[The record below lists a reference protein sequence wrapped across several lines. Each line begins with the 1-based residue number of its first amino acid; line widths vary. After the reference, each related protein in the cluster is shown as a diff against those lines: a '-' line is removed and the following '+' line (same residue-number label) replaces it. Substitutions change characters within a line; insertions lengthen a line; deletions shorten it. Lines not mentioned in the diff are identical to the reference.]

1 MAPASRECPNCHATN
16 SSSSSVCTSCK
27 TPFPLGDATF
37 LGGDRR
43 DENATFLGNED
54 PGDPNGVSAA
64 QGWSQPV
71 PPPSATGVA
80 TGRLPKGM
88 RLGKRYEIVQM
99 LGEGGMGAVYKAWD
113 LELDRLVA
121 LKVIRPELAVHEQ
134 VLQRFKQELILARK
148 ITQKNVIRIFDLG
161 EADGVKFITME
172 FIEGKDLTAL
182 IKEKGRLTFEECADV
197 IYQTC
202 TALDAAHSEGVV
214 HRDLKPQ
221 NIMVEKTG
229 RIIVMD
235 FGIARTMEQGH
246 GMTQT
251 GAVIGTP
258 DYMSPEQ
265 VMGEH
270 VDARSDL
277 FTLGIIFYQL
287 LLGQLPYKADTMQ
300 GAMFKRTREKPKLP
314 VEVDPAVP
322 ALLSDIT
329 AKCMQMD
336 PAQRYQAAL
345 EIQRDIDAWRGG
357 SKTRIDL
364 PVEKLPEPAKPPRSR
379 ATMAIVAAAAI
390 VLVGGG
396 IFFARKAFLPS
407 GAPATPAAP
416 LHSLAILP
424 FHNATSDPKLDWIGS
439 AMAEMLS
446 TDVGQSASVRA
457 VSSER
462 VSHVLKDLHVTSQ
475 ADWDASTIGRIA
487 NQSNADTVVSGS
499 YVQLGDRIRID
510 ANIQDLKRG
519 QSVTV
524 KEEAAGDKEIFTAV
538 DRLASQIRENLLVSK
553 SLLKELQE
561 HAFKPS
567 TASVAAL
574 REYNHGLEEARAG
587 KNTPAAQSF
596 QAAIKE
602 DNQFALAYVKLAQA
616 YSDLG
621 QDEDAEPAAQ
631 KAVALSASLPM
642 QEKYLIQAGYDRIE
656 KDYPKAIE
664 AYQNLIKVSPDN
676 TDYLFDLGMAYENTG
691 DYFRAKEMFAKVVE
705 LDPNRIAGLRSL
717 GRVQI
722 ESGNPG
728 AAFEYLT
735 RAQALSIGLQ
745 DDAERAQIL
754 QAMGVAYSGVQRP
767 DDALKNLQ
775 ESLEIRTKLGLK
787 KGIADSL
794 QMIGSI
800 YDGTGKS
807 DLALKNYNQAL
818 AIRREIGDKQGTANV
833 LSDLGD
839 FYREHGKY
847 DDALRLFKESLGSQI
862 EIHNDQMQGQ
872 VLNNIGNTY
881 FSKSDYENART
892 YYERALQV
900 REKLKVPSDIA
911 DTLNNLADTSMR
923 TGQFEQ
929 AQDQYLRV
937 LDLRRSSGD
946 AHGAALA
953 SSGLGTLFG
962 YQGRYGAAVSAQQD
976 AIKGLAEAKEQGL
989 YSTEVL
995 TAYGYALAQAGRGD
1009 EAAKAL
1015 ADALNAARTDK
1026 NQPQIGTALTYQGDN
1041 AYYRGDLRAAAAAY
1055 QESMQTGVKSG
1066 DAHLVLLNKIN
1077 LAKLAVANGKFAAAA
1092 SELQTLG
1099 AQADSL
1105 GLKYLST
1112 QCLVLRGEA
1121 LIGTKDYAGAL
1132 KELKSGTLR
1141 SEKLKLNALLAQSQ
1155 FQWGRALELSGKPAE
1170 AQTHYDEA
1178 RRAAAEVQKDAQN
1191 PGLQKRYDLAPIF
1204 ATKSS

>member
-1 MAPASRECPNCHATN
+1 MAPVSRECPNCHATN
-16 SSSSSVCTSCK
+16 NSSSSVCTSCK

-37 LGGDRR
+37 LGDSGR
-43 DENATFLGNED
+43 DENATFLGDAN
-54 PGDPNGVSAA
+54 PGDQGEISSA

-71 PPPSATGVA
+71 PPPSATGIRG
-80 TGRLPKGM
+80 GRLPKGM

-99 LGEGGMGAVYKAWD
+99 LGEGGMGAVYKARD

-121 LKVIRPELAVHEQ
+121 LKVIRPELSVHEEI
-134 VLQRFKQELILARK
+134 LQRFKQELILARK

-172 FIEGKDLTAL
+172 FIEGKDLTSL
-182 IKEKGRLTFEECADV
+182 LKEKERLSFEECADV

-221 NIMVEKTG
+221 NIMVEKSG

-235 FGIARTMEQGH
+235 FGIARTMEQGG
-246 GMTQT
+246 GMTNT
-251 GAVIGTP
+251 GALLGTP

-287 LLGQLPYKADTMQ
+287 LVGQLPYKADTMQ
-300 GAMFKRTREKPKLP
+300 GVMFKRTREKPRP
-314 VEVDPAVP
+314 PAEADLSVP

-329 AKCMQMD
+329 VKCMQMD
-336 PAQRYQAAL
+336 PAQRYQSAL
-345 EIQRDIDAWRGG
+345 EIQRDIDSWRGG
-357 SKTRIDL
+357 SKQRIEL
-364 PVEKLPEPAKPPRSR
+364 PVEKEPAPAAPRSR
-379 ATMAIVAAAAI
+379 VSMIVAAAALI
-390 VLVGGG
+390 ALVGGG
-396 IFFARKAFLPS
+396 IYLARKYVSPAS
-407 GAPATPAAP
+407 GSTAPVTP

-424 FHNATSDPKLDWIGS
+424 FHNATSDSKLDWVGS
-439 AMAEMLS
+439 AMADMLS

-462 VSHVLKDLHVTSQ
+462 VGQVMKDLHVMPQ
-475 ADWDASTIGRIA
+475 ADLDAPTIGRIA
-487 NQSNADTVVSGS
+487 NQSNVDTVVYGS
-499 YVQLGDRIRID
+499 YAQLGDRIRID
-510 ANIQDLKRG
+510 ARIQDLKRG
-519 QSVTV
+519 QTINV
-524 KEEAAGDKEIFTAV
+524 KEEAAGDKEIFAAV
-538 DRLASQIRENLLVSK
+538 DRLANQIRENLAVSK

-587 KNTPAAQSF
+587 KNTAAAQSF
-596 QAAIKE
+596 QAAIK
-602 DNQFALAYVKLAQA
+602 DDGQFALAYAKLAQA

-631 KAVALSASLPM
+631 KAVALSALLPM

-656 KDYPKAIE
+656 KDFPKAIE

-676 TDYLFDLGMAYENTG
+676 TDYLYDLGTAYENT
-691 DYFRAKEMFAKVVE
+691 DAYDKAKEMFAKVVE
-705 LDPNRIAGLRSL
+705 LDPKRLAGLRAL

-722 ESGNPG
+722 KSGNTQAG
-728 AAFEYLT
+728 LEYLT
-735 RAQALSIGLQ
+735 RAQALSIELQ
-745 DDAERAQIL
+745 DENERAQIL
-754 QAMGVAYSGVQRP
+754 QAMGVAYWTMQRP

-775 ESLEIRTKLGLK
+775 ESLEIKTKLGLK

-800 YDGTGKS
+800 YDGTGKP

-818 AIRREIGDKQGTANV
+818 AIRRELGDKQGTANV

-839 FYREHGKY
+839 FYVEHGKY

-862 EIHNDQMQGQ
+862 EIHNGQMQGQ

-881 FSKSDYENART
+881 SSKGDYENALT
-892 YYERALQV
+892 YFERALQV

-911 DTLNNLADTSMR
+911 DTLHNLAETSMR

-929 AQDQYLRV
+929 AQDQYLKA

-946 AHGAALA
+946 ARGAALE
-953 SSGLGTLFG
+953 SSGLGLLFG
-962 YQGRYGAAVSAQQD
+962 FQGRFGAAVSAQQD
-976 AIKGLAEAKEQGL
+976 AVKGLTEAKEQGFF
-989 YSTEVL
+989 STEVL
-995 TAYGYALAQAGRGD
+995 TAYGHALAQAGRGD
-1009 EAAKAL
+1009 EAAKTL
-1015 ADALNAARTDK
+1015 ADAVNAARTDK
-1026 NQPQIGTALTYQGDN
+1026 NQPQIAAALSYQGDN
-1041 AYYRGDLRAAAAAY
+1041 AYYRGDLKAAAAAY
-1055 QESMQTGVKSG
+1055 QESLQTAGKSG
-1066 DAHLVLLNKIN
+1066 EAHLVLLNKIN

-1092 SELQTLG
+1092 NELRTLG
-1099 AQADSL
+1099 EQADSM

-1132 KELKSGTLR
+1132 KELKSGALR
-1141 SEKLKLNALLAQSQ
+1141 SEKLKLLALQAQSQ
-1155 FQWGRALELSGKPAE
+1155 YQWGRALELSGKAAD

-1178 RRAAAEVQKDAQN
+1178 RRAATEVQKDAQN
-1191 PGLQKRYDLAPIF
+1191 PAIAKRYDLAPIF
-1204 ATKSS
+1204 AERGN

>member
-16 SSSSSVCTSCK
+16 NSSSSVCTSCK

-37 LGGDRR
+37 LGDAPP
-43 DENATFLGNED
+43 DANATFLGDAN
-54 PGDPNGVSAA
+54 PGGSNDVSSA

-71 PPPSATGVA
+71 PPPSATGIRG
-80 TGRLPKGM
+80 GRLSKGM

-121 LKVIRPELAVHEQ
+121 LKVIRPELAVHEEI
-134 VLQRFKQELILARK
+134 LQRFKQELILARK

-172 FIEGKDLTAL
+172 FIEGKDLTSL
-182 IKEKGRLTFEECADV
+182 LREKGRLSFEECADV
-197 IYQTC
+197 IFQTC

-221 NIMVEKTG
+221 NIMVEKSG

-235 FGIARTMEQGH
+235 FGIARTMEQGA
-246 GMTQT
+246 GMTST
-251 GAVIGTP
+251 GALLGTP

-270 VDARSDL
+270 VDSRSDL

-287 LLGQLPYKADTMQ
+287 LVGQLPYKADTIQ
-300 GAMFKRTREKPKLP
+300 AAMFKRTREKSKLP
-314 VEVDPAVP
+314 AEVDPGVP

-329 AKCMQMD
+329 AKCMQME
-336 PAQRYQAAL
+336 PAQRYQSAL
-345 EIQRDIDAWRGG
+345 EIQRDIDSWRGG
-357 SKTRIDL
+357 STKRIDL
-364 PVEKLPEPAKPPRSR
+364 PAEPAPAPTKTPRSR
-379 ATMAIVAAAAI
+379 TTITLAAVAVIA
-390 VLVGGG
+390 LVGGG
-396 IFFARKAFLPS
+396 IYATRKYVLPA
-407 GAPATPAAP
+407 GAPAVPAAP

-439 AMAEMLS
+439 AMSEMLS

-457 VSSER
+457 VSSDR
-462 VSHVLKDLHVTSQ
+462 VGQVMKDLHIAPQ
-475 ADWDASTIGRIA
+475 ADLDASTIGRIA
-487 NQSNADTVVSGS
+487 NQSNVDTMVSGS
-499 YVQLGDRIRID
+499 YAQLGDRIRID
-510 ANIQDLKRG
+510 ARIQDLKRG
-519 QSVTV
+519 QATTI
-524 KEEAAGDKEIFTAV
+524 KEEAAGDKEIFAAV
-538 DRLASQIRENLLVSK
+538 DRLANQIRENLAVSK

-567 TASVAAL
+567 TTSVAAL
-574 REYNHGLEEARAG
+574 REYDHGLDQARAG
-587 KNTPAAQSF
+587 KNTAAAQSF

-602 DNQFALAYVKLAQA
+602 DGQFALAYVKLAQA

-631 KAVALSASLPM
+631 KAVSLSASLPM

-656 KDYPKAIE
+656 KDFPKAIE

-676 TDYLFDLGMAYENTG
+676 TDYLFDLGTAYENT
-691 DYFRAKEMFAKVVE
+691 DAYDKAKEMFAKVVE
-705 LDPNRIAGLRSL
+705 LDPKRIAGLRAL

-722 ESGNPG
+722 KSGNTQAG
-728 AAFEYLT
+728 LEYLT
-735 RAQALSIGLQ
+735 RAQALSIELQ

-754 QAMGVAYSGVQRP
+754 QAMGVAYWTMQRP

-800 YDGTGKS
+800 YDSTGKP

-818 AIRREIGDKQGTANV
+818 AIRRELGDKQGTANV

-839 FYREHGKY
+839 FYVEHGKY

-872 VLNNIGNTY
+872 VLNNIGGAY
-881 FSKSDYENART
+881 SSKGDYENARI
-892 YYERALQV
+892 YFERALQV
-900 REKLKVPSDIA
+900 REKLKVSSDIA
-911 DTLNNLADTSMR
+911 DTLNNLAETSMR

-929 AQDQYLRV
+929 AQDQYLKA

-946 AHGAALA
+946 GRGAALA

-962 YQGRYGAAVSAQQD
+962 YQGRFGAAVGAQQD
-976 AIKGLAEAKEQGL
+976 AVKGLTEAKEQGF

-1015 ADALNAARTDK
+1015 ADALNAARADK
-1026 NQPQIGTALTYQGDN
+1026 NQPQIATALSYQGDN
-1041 AYYRGDLRAAAAAY
+1041 AYYRGDLKAAAAAY
-1055 QESMQTGVKSG
+1055 QESLQAALKSG

-1092 SELQTLG
+1092 GELQSLG

-1121 LIGTKDYAGAL
+1121 LIGTKDYPGAL
-1132 KELKSGTLR
+1132 KELKSGALR
-1141 SEKLKLNALLAQSQ
+1141 SEKLKLRALLAQSQ
-1155 FQWGRALELSGKPAE
+1155 YQWGRALELSGKAAD
-1170 AQTHYDEA
+1170 AQPHYDEA
-1178 RRAAAEVQKDAQN
+1178 YRAATEVQKDAQN
-1191 PGLQKRYDLAPIF
+1191 PALAKRYDLAPIF
-1204 ATKSS
+1204 AEKAK

>member
-16 SSSSSVCTSCK
+16 SSSSSVCASCK

-37 LGGDRR
+37 LGEDRR
-43 DENATFLGNED
+43 DENATVLGDEN

-71 PPPSATGVA
+71 PPPSAAGIA
-80 TGRLPKGM
+80 AGRLPKGM

-182 IKEKGRLTFEECADV
+182 IKEKGRLTFEQCADV
-197 IYQTC
+197 INQTC

-221 NIMVEKTG
+221 NIMVEKSG

-277 FTLGIIFYQL
+277 FTVGIIFYQL
-287 LLGQLPYKADTMQ
+287 LIGQLPYKADTLQ
-300 GAMFKRTREKPKLP
+300 GAMFKRTREKPRP
-314 VEVDPAVP
+314 PAEVDPAVP

-336 PAQRYQAAL
+336 PAQRYQTAL

-357 SKTRIDL
+357 SKIRIDL
-364 PVEKLPEPAKPPRSR
+364 PVEKTPEPPKPARSR
-379 ATMAIVAAAAI
+379 TTTALAAAAAI
-390 VLVGGG
+390 ALVGGG
-396 IFFARKAFLPS
+396 LLFARKYFSSA
-407 GAPATPAAP
+407 APATPVAP

-424 FHNATSDPKLDWIGS
+424 FHNATSDPKLDWVGS

-462 VSHVLKDLHVTSQ
+462 VGQVMKDLHITPQ
-475 ADWDASTIGRIA
+475 ADLDAPTIGRIA
-487 NQSNADTVVSGS
+487 NQSNVDTVVSGS
-499 YVQLGDRIRID
+499 YAQLGDRIRID
-510 ANIQDLKRG
+510 AKIQDLKRG
-519 QSVTV
+519 QSVTI
-524 KEEAAGDKEIFTAV
+524 KEEAAGDKEIFAAV
-538 DRLASQIRENLLVSK
+538 DRLAGQIRQNLLVSK

-567 TASVAAL
+567 TASVSAL

-587 KNTPAAQSF
+587 KNTAAVQNFQS
-596 QAAIKE
+596 AIKE

-691 DYFRAKEMFAKVVE
+691 AYDKAKEMFAKVVE
-705 LDPNRIAGLRSL
+705 LDPKRIAGLRSL

-722 ESGNPG
+722 ESGNSQAG
-728 AAFEYLT
+728 LEYLT
-735 RAQALSIGLQ
+735 RAQALSIELQ

-754 QAMGVAYSGVQRP
+754 QAMGVAYSTMQRP

-775 ESLEIRTKLGLK
+775 ESLEIKTKLGLK

-800 YDGTGKS
+800 YDATGKS

-818 AIRREIGDKQGTANV
+818 AIRRELGDKQGTANV

-839 FYREHGKY
+839 FYVEHGKY

-892 YYERALQV
+892 YFERALQV

-911 DTLNNLADTSMR
+911 DTLNNLAETSMR

-946 AHGAALA
+946 TRGAALA

-962 YQGRYGAAVSAQQD
+962 YQGRYGAAVGAQQD
-976 AIKGLAEAKEQGL
+976 AVKGLTEVKEQGF

-1009 EAAKAL
+1009 EATKAL
-1015 ADALNAARTDK
+1015 ADALSAARADK

-1041 AYYRGDLRAAAAAY
+1041 AYYRGDLKAAAAAY
-1055 QESMQTGVKSG
+1055 QESMQTGIKSG

-1092 SELQTLG
+1092 SELQVLG
-1099 AQADSL
+1099 GQADSL
-1105 GLKYLST
+1105 GLKYLSIE
-1112 QCLVLRGEA
+1112 CLVLRGEA

-1132 KELKSGTLR
+1132 KDLKSSTLR
-1141 SEKLKLNALLAQSQ
+1141 SEKLNLRALLAQSQ
-1155 FQWGRALELSGKPAE
+1155 YQWGRALELSGKPAD
-1170 AQTHYDEA
+1170 AQSHYDEA

-1191 PGLQKRYDLAPIF
+1191 SGLAKRYDLAPIF
-1204 ATKSS
+1204 SDKSN

>member
-1 MAPASRECPNCHATN
+1 
-16 SSSSSVCTSCK
+16 
-27 TPFPLGDATF
+27 
-37 LGGDRR
+37 
-43 DENATFLGNED
+43 
-54 PGDPNGVSAA
+54 
-64 QGWSQPV
+64 
-71 PPPSATGVA
+71 
-80 TGRLPKGM
+80 
-88 RLGKRYEIVQM
+88 
-99 LGEGGMGAVYKAWD
+99 
-113 LELDRLVA
+113 
-121 LKVIRPELAVHEQ
+121 VIRPELAVHEQ

-172 FIEGKDLTAL
+172 FIEGKDLTGI
-182 IKEKGRLTFEECADV
+182 IKEKGRLSFEECADV

-300 GAMFKRTREKPKLP
+300 GAMFKRTREKPKP
-314 VEVDPAVP
+314 PAEVDPAVP

-336 PAQRYQAAL
+336 PAQRYQTAL

-357 SKTRIDL
+357 SKIRIEL
-364 PVEKLPEPAKPPRSR
+364 PVEPPPAPAKSPLSR
-379 ATMAIVAAAAI
+379 TTITLAAAAAI
-390 VLVGGG
+390 ALAVGG
-396 IFFARKAFLPS
+396 IYAARKYVSPS
-407 GAPATPAAP
+407 GGPATPVAP

-462 VSHVLKDLHVTSQ
+462 VGQVMKDLHITPQ
-475 ADWDASTIGRIA
+475 ADLDSPTIGRIA
-487 NQSNADTVVSGS
+487 NQSNVDTVVSGS
-499 YVQLGDRIRID
+499 YAQLGDRIRID
-510 ANIQDLKRG
+510 AKIQDLKRG
-519 QSVTV
+519 QAVSL
-524 KEEAAGDKEIFTAV
+524 KEEAAGDKEIFAAV
-538 DRLASQIRENLLVSK
+538 DHLAGQIRQNLLVSK

-587 KNTPAAQSF
+587 KNTAAVQSF
-596 QAAIKE
+596 QAAIRE
-602 DNQFALAYVKLAQA
+602 DSQFALAYVKLAQA

-621 QDEDAEPAAQ
+621 QDEDAEPPAQ
-631 KAVALSASLPM
+631 KAVALSASLPL

-656 KDYPKAIE
+656 KDYPKAID

-676 TDYLFDLGMAYENTG
+676 TDYLYDLGTAYEATG
-691 DYFRAKEMFAKVVE
+691 AYDKAKDMFAKVVE
-705 LDPNRIAGLRSL
+705 FDPKRIAGLRSL

-722 ESGNPG
+722 ESGNSQAG
-728 AAFEYLT
+728 LEYLT
-735 RAQALSIGLQ
+735 RAQALSIELQ

-754 QAMGVAYSGVQRP
+754 QAMGVAYSTMQRP
-767 DDALKNLQ
+767 EDALKNLQ
-775 ESLEIRTKLGLK
+775 ESLEIKTKLGLK

-794 QMIGSI
+794 EMIGSI
-800 YDGTGKS
+800 YDSTGKS

-818 AIRREIGDKQGTANV
+818 AMRRELGDKQGTANV

-839 FYREHGKY
+839 FYVEHGKF
-847 DDALRLFKESLGSQI
+847 DDALRLFKESLGSEI

-881 FSKSDYENART
+881 FSKGDYENART

-900 REKLKVPSDIA
+900 REKLKVPSEIA
-911 DTLNNLADTSMR
+911 DTLNNLAETSMR

-946 AHGAALA
+946 ARGAALA

-962 YQGRYGAAVSAQQD
+962 YQGRFGAAVSAQQD
-976 AIKGLAEAKEQGL
+976 AIKGLAEAKEQGF

-995 TAYGYALAQAGRGD
+995 TAYGHALAQAGRGD

-1015 ADALNAARTDK
+1015 ADALNAARADK
-1026 NQPQIGTALTYQGDN
+1026 SQPQIGAALTYQGDN
-1041 AYYRGDLRAAAAAY
+1041 AYYRGDLKAAAAAY
-1055 QESMQTGVKSG
+1055 QESMQVGVKGG

-1092 SELQTLG
+1092 GDLQSLG
-1099 AQADSL
+1099 QQADSL

-1121 LIGTKDYAGAL
+1121 LIGARDYAGAI

-1141 SEKLKLNALLAQSQ
+1141 SEKLKLRALLAKSQ
-1155 FQWGRALELSGKPAE
+1155 YEWGRALELSGNSSD

-1191 PGLQKRYDLAPIF
+1191 PGLAKRYDLAPIF
-1204 ATKSS
+1204 AGNGK

>member
-16 SSSSSVCTSCK
+16 NSSSSVCTACK

-37 LGGDRR
+37 LGGAPPDK
-43 DENATFLGNED
+43 NATFLGDANS
-54 PGDPNGVSAA
+54 GDQGEIPSA

-71 PPPSATGVA
+71 PPPSATGIRA
-80 TGRLPKGM
+80 GRLPKGM

-121 LKVIRPELAVHEQ
+121 LKVIRPELAVHEEI
-134 VLQRFKQELILARK
+134 LQRFKQELILARK

-172 FIEGKDLTAL
+172 FIEGKDLTSL
-182 IKEKGRLTFEECADV
+182 IKEKGRLSFEECADV
-197 IYQTC
+197 IHQTC

-221 NIMVEKTG
+221 NIMVEKSG

-235 FGIARTMEQGH
+235 FGIARTMEQGG
-246 GMTQT
+246 GMTNT
-251 GAVIGTP
+251 GALIGTP

-287 LLGQLPYKADTMQ
+287 LVGQLPYKADTMQ

-314 VEVDPAVP
+314 AEVDPSVP

-336 PAQRYQAAL
+336 PAQRYQSAL
-345 EIQRDIDAWRGG
+345 EIQRDIDSWRGG
-357 SKTRIDL
+357 SKKRIEL
-364 PVEKLPEPAKPPRSR
+364 PVEKEPAAAPRSR
-379 ATMAIVAAAAI
+379 VSMMIAGAALIALI
-390 VLVGGG
+390 GGG
-396 IFFARKAFLPS
+396 IYATRKYVS
-407 GAPATPAAP
+407 PAGGPAVPVTP

-424 FHNATSDPKLDWIGS
+424 FHNATSDQKVDWVGS
-439 AMAEMLS
+439 AMADMLS

-462 VSHVLKDLHVTSQ
+462 VGQVMKDLHITPQ
-475 ADWDASTIGRIA
+475 ADLDASTIGRIA
-487 NQSNADTVVSGS
+487 NQSNVDTVVSGS
-499 YVQLGDRIRID
+499 YAQLGDRIRID
-510 ANIQDLKRG
+510 ARIQDLKRG
-519 QSVTV
+519 QTINVR
-524 KEEAAGDKEIFTAV
+524 EEAAGDKEIFAAV
-538 DRLASQIRENLLVSK
+538 DRLAIQIRENLAVSK

-567 TASVAAL
+567 TTSVAAL
-574 REYNHGLEEARAG
+574 REYNHGLEEERAG
-587 KNTPAAQSF
+587 KNTSAVQSF

-602 DNQFALAYVKLAQA
+602 DGQFALAYAKLAQA

-621 QDEDAEPAAQ
+621 QDEDAEPAAK
-631 KAVALSASLPM
+631 KAVSLSASLPM
-642 QEKYLIQAGYDRIE
+642 QEKYLIQASYDRIE
-656 KDYPKAIE
+656 KDFPKTIE

-676 TDYLFDLGMAYENTG
+676 TDYLFELGTAYESIG
-691 DYFRAKEMFAKVVE
+691 AYDKAKEMFAKVVE
-705 LDPNRIAGLRSL
+705 LDPKRIAGLRAL

-722 ESGNPG
+722 KSGNTQAG
-728 AAFEYLT
+728 LEYLT
-735 RAQALSIGLQ
+735 RAQALSIELQ
-745 DDAERAQIL
+745 DETERAQIL
-754 QAMGVAYSGVQRP
+754 QAMGVAYWTMQRP

-775 ESLEIRTKLGLK
+775 ESLEIRTKLGMR

-800 YDGTGKS
+800 YDGIGKS

-833 LSDLGD
+833 LNDLGD
-839 FYREHGKY
+839 FYVEHGKY

-862 EIHNDQMQGQ
+862 EVHNEQMQGQ

-881 FSKSDYENART
+881 FSKGDNENART
-892 YYERALQV
+892 YLERALQV

-911 DTLNNLADTSMR
+911 DTLHNLAETSMR

-929 AQDQYLRV
+929 AQDQYLKA

-946 AHGAALA
+946 GRGAAIE
-953 SSGLGTLFG
+953 SSGLGVLFG
-962 YQGRYGAAVSAQQD
+962 YQGRFGAAVSAQQD
-976 AIKGLAEAKEQGL
+976 AMKGLAEAKEQGFW
-989 YSTEVL
+989 STEVL
-995 TAYGYALAQAGRGD
+995 TAYGHALAQAGRSE

-1015 ADALNAARTDK
+1015 TDALNAARTDK
-1026 NQPQIGTALTYQGDN
+1026 NQPQIAAGLSYQGDN
-1041 AYYRGDLRAAAAAY
+1041 AYYRGDLKAASVAY
-1055 QESMQTGVKSG
+1055 QESLQTAVKSG

-1092 SELQTLG
+1092 NQLRALG
-1099 AQADSL
+1099 EEADSL

-1121 LIGTKDYAGAL
+1121 LIGTKDYAGAM

-1141 SEKLKLNALLAQSQ
+1141 SEKLGLRALLAESQ
-1155 FQWGRALELSGKPAE
+1155 YQWGRALELSGKAAE
-1170 AQTHYDEA
+1170 AQSHYEEA
-1178 RRAAAEVQKDAQN
+1178 RRAAGEVQKDAQN
-1191 PGLQKRYDLAPIF
+1191 PGLAKRYDLAPIF
-1204 ATKSS
+1204 SGKGK

>member
-1 MAPASRECPNCHATN
+1 MAPATRECPNCHATN
-16 SSSSSVCTSCK
+16 NPASSVCTSCK

-37 LGGDRR
+37 LGEGRR

-54 PGDPNGVSAA
+54 AGDPNGVSAA

-300 GAMFKRTREKPKLP
+300 GAMFKRTREKPKP
-314 VEVDPAVP
+314 PAEVDPAVP

-336 PAQRYQAAL
+336 PTQRYQTAL

-357 SKTRIDL
+357 SKLRIEL
-364 PVEKLPEPAKPPRSR
+364 PVEPPPVPPKAPRSR
-379 ATMAIVAAAAI
+379 ATITIAAAVAI
-390 VLVGGG
+390 ALAGGVL
-396 IFFARKAFLPS
+396 FARRYFLP

-424 FHNATSDPKLDWIGS
+424 FHNATSDSKLDWIGS

-462 VSHVLKDLHVTSQ
+462 VGQVMKDLHITPQ
-475 ADWDASTIGRIA
+475 ADLDAPTIGRIA
-487 NQSNADTVVSGS
+487 NQSNVDTVVSGS
-499 YVQLGDRIRID
+499 YAQLGDRIRID
-510 ANIQDLKRG
+510 AKIQDLKRG
-519 QSVTV
+519 QAVTL
-524 KEEAAGDKEIFTAV
+524 KEEAAGDKEIFAAV
-538 DRLASQIRENLLVSK
+538 DRLAGQIRENLLVSK

-587 KNTPAAQSF
+587 KNTSAAQSF

-602 DNQFALAYVKLAQA
+602 DGQFALAYVKLAQA

-656 KDYPKAIE
+656 KDFPKAIE

-691 DYFRAKEMFAKVVE
+691 AYDKAKDMFAKVVE
-705 LDPNRIAGLRSL
+705 LDPKRIAGLRSL

-722 ESGNPG
+722 ESGNSQAG
-728 AAFEYLT
+728 LEYLT
-735 RAQALSIGLQ
+735 RAQALSIELQ

-754 QAMGVAYSGVQRP
+754 QAMGVAYSTMQRP

-775 ESLEIRTKLGLK
+775 ESLEIKTKLGLK

-800 YDGTGKS
+800 YDSTGKS

-839 FYREHGKY
+839 FYVEHGKY

-892 YYERALQV
+892 YFERALQV

-911 DTLNNLADTSMR
+911 DTLNNLAETSMR

-937 LDLRRSSGD
+937 LDLRRTSGD
-946 AHGAALA
+946 ARGAALA

-962 YQGRYGAAVSAQQD
+962 YQGRYGAAVGAQQD
-976 AIKGLAEAKEQGL
+976 AVKGLAEAKEQGF

-1015 ADALNAARTDK
+1015 SDALNAARTDK

-1041 AYYRGDLRAAAAAY
+1041 AYYRGDLKAAAAAY
-1055 QESMQTGVKSG
+1055 QESLQTGVKSG

-1077 LAKLAVANGKFAAAA
+1077 LAKLAVANGKFAASAI
-1092 SELQTLG
+1092 ELQTLG

-1121 LIGTKDYAGAL
+1121 LIGTKDYVGAL

-1141 SEKLKLNALLAQSQ
+1141 SEKLNLRALLAQSQ
-1155 FQWGRALELSGKPAE
+1155 YQWGRALELSGKPAD

-1191 PGLQKRYDLAPIF
+1191 PGLAKRFDLAPIF
-1204 ATKSS
+1204 TEKAK

>member
-16 SSSSSVCTSCK
+16 NSSSSVCVACK

-37 LGGDRR
+37 LGDARR
-43 DENATFLGNED
+43 DENATFLGDEN
-54 PGDPNGVSAA
+54 PGASNDVSAA
-64 QGWSQPV
+64 QGWSQPL
-71 PPPSATGVA
+71 PPPSAAGVRGGHL
-80 TGRLPKGM
+80 TKGM
-88 RLGKRYEIVQM
+88 RLGKRYEVVQM

-121 LKVIRPELAVHEQ
+121 LKVIRPELAVHEEI
-134 VLQRFKQELILARK
+134 LQRFKQELILARK

-172 FIEGKDLTAL
+172 FIDGKDLTSL
-182 IKEKGRLTFEECADV
+182 IKEKGRLSFEQCADV

-221 NIMVEKTG
+221 NIMVEKSG

-235 FGIARTMEQGH
+235 FGIARTMEQGG

-251 GAVIGTP
+251 GALLGTP

-270 VDARSDL
+270 VDSRSDL

-287 LLGQLPYKADTMQ
+287 LVGHLPYKADTIQ
-300 GAMFKRTREKPKLP
+300 GAMYKRTREKPRLP
-314 VEVDPAVP
+314 AEVDPNVP

-329 AKCMQMD
+329 AKCLQMD
-336 PAQRYQAAL
+336 PAQRYQSAL
-345 EIQRDIDAWRGG
+345 DIQRDIDSWRGG
-357 SKTRIDL
+357 SKMRIEL
-364 PVEKLPEPAKPPRSR
+364 PVEKEPAPAKAPRSR
-379 ATMAIVAAAAI
+379 TAMTLAAAAAI

-396 IFFARKAFLPS
+396 IYATRKYVLPS
-407 GAPATPAAP
+407 GAPAAAP

-424 FHNATSDPKLDWIGS
+424 FHNATSDPKLDWVGS

-462 VSHVLKDLHVTSQ
+462 VGQVMKDLHVTPQ
-475 ADWDASTIGRIA
+475 ADMDASTIGRIA
-487 NQSNADTVVSGS
+487 NQSNVDTVVSGS
-499 YVQLGDRIRID
+499 YMQLGDRIRID
-510 ANIQDLKRG
+510 ARIQDLKRG
-519 QSVTV
+519 QSITV
-524 KEEAAGDKEIFTAV
+524 KEEAAGDKEIFAAV
-538 DRLASQIRENLLVSK
+538 DRLANQIRENLLVSK

-567 TASVAAL
+567 TTSVAAL
-574 REYNHGLEEARAG
+574 REYNHGLEQARAG
-587 KNTPAAQSF
+587 KNTAAAQSF

-602 DNQFALAYVKLAQA
+602 DSQFALAYAKLAQA

-631 KAVALSASLPM
+631 KAASLSASLPL

-656 KDYPKAIE
+656 KDFPKAIE

-676 TDYLFDLGMAYENTG
+676 TDYLYDLGIAYENTG
-691 DYFRAKEMFAKVVE
+691 AYDKAKEMFAKVVE
-705 LDPNRIAGLRSL
+705 LDPKRIAGLRSL

-722 ESGNPG
+722 ESGNSQAG
-728 AAFEYLT
+728 LEYLT
-735 RAQALSIGLQ
+735 RAQALSIEVQ
-745 DDAERAQIL
+745 DDTERAQIL
-754 QAMGVAYSGVQRP
+754 QAMGVAYSIMQRP

-775 ESLEIRTKLGLK
+775 ESLEIKTKLGLK

-800 YDGTGKS
+800 YDGTGKA

-818 AIRREIGDKQGTANV
+818 AIRRELGDKQGTANV

-839 FYREHGKY
+839 FYVEHGKY
-847 DDALRLFKESLGSQI
+847 DDALRLFKESLQSQI

-881 FSKSDYENART
+881 FSKGDYENARI
-892 YYERALQV
+892 YFERALQV

-911 DTLNNLADTSMR
+911 DTLSNLAETSMR
-923 TGQFEQ
+923 TAQFEQ

-946 AHGAALA
+946 ARGAALA

-962 YQGRYGAAVSAQQD
+962 YQGRFGAAVSAQQD
-976 AIKGLAEAKEQGL
+976 ALKGLTEAKEQGFYL
-989 YSTEVL
+989 TEVL
-995 TAYGYALAQAGRGD
+995 TAYGHALSQAGRSD
-1009 EAAKAL
+1009 AAKAL
-1015 ADALNAARTDK
+1015 ADALNAARVDK
-1026 NQPQIGTALTYQGDN
+1026 NQPQIATALSYQGDD
-1041 AYYRGDLRAAAAAY
+1041 AYYRGDLKAAAVAY
-1055 QESMQTGVKSG
+1055 QESLQTAGKSG
-1066 DAHLVLLNKIN
+1066 EAHLVLLNKIN

-1092 SELQTLG
+1092 NELRTLG
-1099 AQADSL
+1099 EEADSM

-1121 LIGTKDYAGAL
+1121 LIGTKDYAGAM
-1132 KELKSGTLR
+1132 KDLKSGTLR
-1141 SEKLKLNALLAQSQ
+1141 SEKLKLWALQAQSQ
-1155 FQWGRALELSGKPAE
+1155 YQWGRALELSGNASD
-1170 AQTHYDEA
+1170 AQSHYDEA

-1191 PGLQKRYDLAPIF
+1191 PALAKRYDLAPIF
-1204 ATKSS
+1204 AEKGK

>member
-16 SSSSSVCTSCK
+16 ISSSSVCTSCK

-37 LGGDRR
+37 LGDPRR
-43 DENATFLGNED
+43 DENATFLGGENA
-54 PGDPNGVSAA
+54 GDPDVPSA

-71 PPPSATGVA
+71 PPPSATAIRG
-80 TGRLPKGM
+80 GHLPKGM

-121 LKVIRPELAVHEQ
+121 LKVIRPELAVHEEI
-134 VLQRFKQELILARK
+134 LQRFKQELILARK

-172 FIEGKDLTAL
+172 FIEGKDLTSL

-197 IYQTC
+197 VYQTC

-221 NIMVEKTG
+221 NIMVEKSG

-235 FGIARTMEQGH
+235 FGIARTMEQGG

-251 GAVIGTP
+251 GALIGTP

-287 LLGQLPYKADTMQ
+287 LVGQLPYKADTIQ
-300 GAMFKRTREKPKLP
+300 GAMFKRTREKPRLP
-314 VEVDPAVP
+314 AEVDPGVP

-329 AKCMQMD
+329 AKCMQME
-336 PAQRYQAAL
+336 PAQRYQNAL
-345 EIQRDIDAWRGG
+345 EIQRDIDSWRGG
-357 SKTRIDL
+357 STKRIEL
-364 PVEKLPEPAKPPRSR
+364 PVEKEQSPAKKPLSR
-379 ATMAIVAAAAI
+379 MTMTLTAAAVI

-396 IFFARKAFLPS
+396 IYATRKYVLPS
-407 GAPATPAAP
+407 GAPSAPAAP

-424 FHNATSDPKLDWIGS
+424 FHNATSDAKLDWVGS

-462 VSHVLKDLHVTSQ
+462 VGQVMKDLHVTPQ
-475 ADWDASTIGRIA
+475 ADLDASTIGRIA
-487 NQSNADTVVSGS
+487 NQSNVDTVVSGS
-499 YVQLGDRIRID
+499 YMQLGDRIRID
-510 ANIQDLKRG
+510 ARIQDLKRG
-519 QSVTV
+519 QSISV
-524 KEEAAGDKEIFTAV
+524 KEEAAGDKEIFAAV
-538 DRLASQIRENLLVSK
+538 DRLANQIRENLAVSK
-553 SLLKELQE
+553 NLLKELQE

-567 TASVAAL
+567 TASVPAL

-587 KNTPAAQSF
+587 KNAAAAQSF

-602 DNQFALAYVKLAQA
+602 DPHFALAYVKLAQA

-631 KAVALSASLPM
+631 KAVSLSASLPM
-642 QEKYLIQAGYDRIE
+642 QEKYLIQASYDRIE
-656 KDYPKAIE
+656 KDFPKAIE

-691 DYFRAKEMFAKVVE
+691 AYDKAKEMFAKVVE
-705 LDPNRIAGLRSL
+705 LDPKRIAGLRSL

-722 ESGNPG
+722 ESGNSQAG
-728 AAFEYLT
+728 LEYLT
-735 RAQALSIGLQ
+735 RAQALSIELQ

-754 QAMGVAYSGVQRP
+754 QAMGVAYSTMQRP
-767 DDALKNLQ
+767 DDALKNFQ
-775 ESLEIRTKLGLK
+775 ESLEIKTKLGLK

-800 YDGTGKS
+800 YDATGKP
-807 DLALKNYNQAL
+807 DLALKNYNQVL

-839 FYREHGKY
+839 FYVEHGKY
-847 DDALRLFKESLGSQI
+847 DDALRLFKESLQSQI

-881 FSKSDYENART
+881 FSKGDYENART
-892 YYERALQV
+892 YFERALQV

-911 DTLNNLADTSMR
+911 DTLNNLAETSMR

-929 AQDQYLRV
+929 AQDQYLKV

-946 AHGAALA
+946 ARGAALA

-962 YQGRYGAAVSAQQD
+962 FQGRFGAAVSAQQD
-976 AIKGLAEAKEQGL
+976 AVKGLAEAKEQGF

-995 TAYGYALAQAGRGD
+995 TAYGYALAQAGRSD

-1015 ADALNAARTDK
+1015 SDALNAARTDK
-1026 NQPQIGTALTYQGDN
+1026 NQPQIATALSYQGDN
-1041 AYYRGDLRAAAAAY
+1041 AYYRGDLKGAAAAY
-1055 QESMQTGVKSG
+1055 QESLQAASKSG

-1077 LAKLAVANGKFAAAA
+1077 LAKLAVANGKFAATAN
-1092 SELQTLG
+1092 ELRALG
-1099 AQADSL
+1099 EEADSL

-1112 QCLVLRGEA
+1112 QCLILRGEA
-1121 LIGTKDYAGAL
+1121 LIGTKDYASAL
-1132 KELKSGTLR
+1132 KELKSGALR
-1141 SEKLKLNALLAQSQ
+1141 SEKLKLRALLAESQ
-1155 FQWGRALELSGKPAE
+1155 YQWGRALELSGKAAD
-1170 AQTHYDEA
+1170 AQSHYDEA
-1178 RRAAAEVQKDAQN
+1178 RRAATEVQKDAQN
-1191 PGLQKRYDLAPIF
+1191 PALAKRYDLAPIF
-1204 ATKSS
+1204 AEKAK

>member
-1 MAPASRECPNCHATN
+1 MAPATRECPNCHATN
-16 SSSSSVCTSCK
+16 SPASSVCTSCK

-37 LGGDRR
+37 LGEDRR

-54 PGDPNGVSAA
+54 SGDPNGVSAA

-182 IKEKGRLTFEECADV
+182 IKEKGRLSFEECADV

-221 NIMVEKTG
+221 NIMVEQTG

-235 FGIARTMEQGH
+235 FGIARTMEQGR

-300 GAMFKRTREKPKLP
+300 GAMFKRTREKPRLP
-314 VEVDPAVP
+314 VEVDPTVP

-336 PAQRYQAAL
+336 PAQRYQTAL

-357 SKTRIDL
+357 SKIRIDL

-379 ATMAIVAAAAI
+379 ATIAIAAAAAI
-390 VLVGGG
+390 ALVGGG
-396 IFFARKAFLPS
+396 IIFARKSFSPS

-424 FHNATSDPKLDWIGS
+424 FHNATSDSKLDWIGS

-446 TDVGQSASVRA
+446 TDVGQSSSVRA

-462 VSHVLKDLHVTSQ
+462 VGQVMKDLHITPQS
-475 ADWDASTIGRIA
+475 DLDTPTIGRIA
-487 NQSNADTVVSGS
+487 NQSNVDTVVSGS
-499 YVQLGDRIRID
+499 YAQLGDRIRID
-510 ANIQDLKRG
+510 AKIQDLKRG

-524 KEEAAGDKEIFTAV
+524 KEEAAGDKEIFAAV
-538 DRLASQIRENLLVSK
+538 DRLAGQIRQNLLVSK

-567 TASVAAL
+567 TASVEAL
-574 REYNHGLEEARAG
+574 REYNHGLEEMRAG
-587 KNTPAAQSF
+587 KNSFATQSF
-596 QAAIKE
+596 QMAIKE
-602 DNQFALAYVKLAQA
+602 DDKFALAYSKLAQA

-631 KAVALSASLPM
+631 RAVALSASLPM
-642 QEKYLIQAGYDRIE
+642 QERYLIQAGYDRIE
-656 KDYPKAIE
+656 KDFPKAID

-676 TDYLFDLGMAYENTG
+676 TDYLYDLGTVYETTGAY
-691 DYFRAKEMFAKVVE
+691 DKAKDMFAKVVA
-705 LDPNRIAGLRSL
+705 LDPKRIAGLRSL

-722 ESGNPG
+722 ESGNTQAG
-728 AAFEYLT
+728 LEYLT
-735 RAQALSIGLQ
+735 RAQALSIEVR
-745 DDAERAQIL
+745 DDAERAQVL
-754 QAMGVAYSGVQRP
+754 QAMGVAYFTLQRP

-775 ESLEIRTKLGLK
+775 ESLDIRTKLGLK

-800 YDGTGKS
+800 YDSTGKAE
-807 DLALKNYNQAL
+807 LALKNYNQAL
-818 AIRREIGDKQGTANV
+818 AIRRELGDKQGTANV

-839 FYREHGKY
+839 HYVQHGKY
-847 DDALRLFKESLGSQI
+847 DDALRLFKESLESQI
-862 EIHNDQMQGQ
+862 ELHNQQMQGQ
-872 VLNNIGNTY
+872 VLNNIGNAY
-881 FSKSDYENART
+881 FSKGDYENART
-892 YYERALQV
+892 YFERALQM
-900 REKLKVPSDIA
+900 REKTYVLVDFA
-911 DTLNNLADTSMR
+911 DTVHNLAEISVR

-929 AQDQYLRV
+929 AQDQYLKA
-937 LDLRRSSGD
+937 LDMRRSSGD
-946 AHGAALA
+946 TRGVAIE
-953 SSGLGTLFG
+953 SSSLGVLFG
-962 YQGRYGAAVSAQQD
+962 YLGRFGAAVSAQQD
-976 AIKGLAEAKEQGL
+976 AVKGLTEAKEQGF

-1009 EAAKAL
+1009 EAAKVL
-1015 ADALNAARTDK
+1015 ADALSAARTDK
-1026 NQPQIGTALTYQGDN
+1026 NQPQIAAALSYRGDN
-1041 AYYRGDLRAAAAAY
+1041 AYYRGDLKAAAMAYLESLQAAI
-1055 QESMQTGVKSG
+1055 KSG
-1066 DAHLVLLNKIN
+1066 DPHLVLLNKIN

-1092 SELQTLG
+1092 GELQSLG

-1141 SEKLKLNALLAQSQ
+1141 TEKLNLRALLAQSQ
-1155 FQWGRALELSGKPAE
+1155 YQWGRALELSGQPAD
-1170 AQTHYDEA
+1170 AQTHFDEA

-1191 PGLQKRYDLAPIF
+1191 PGLAKRYDLAPIF
-1204 ATKSS
+1204 AEKGK

>member
-1 MAPASRECPNCHATN
+1 MTPASRECPNCHATN
-16 SSSSSVCTSCK
+16 NSSSSVCVACK

-37 LGGDRR
+37 LSEDRA
-43 DENATFLGNED
+43 DVNATFLGERN
-54 PGDPNGVSAA
+54 PGDPGGASAA

-71 PPPSATGVA
+71 PPPSATGVRV
-80 TGRLPKGM
+80 GHLPKGM

-121 LKVIRPELAVHEQ
+121 LKVIRPELAVHEEI
-134 VLQRFKQELILARK
+134 LQRFKQELILARK

-161 EADGVKFITME
+161 EADSVKFITME
-172 FIEGKDLTAL
+172 FIDGKDLTSL
-182 IKEKGRLTFEECADV
+182 IKEKGRLSFEECADV

-221 NIMVEKTG
+221 NIMVEKSG

-235 FGIARTMEQGH
+235 FGIARTMEQGA
-246 GMTQT
+246 GMTHT
-251 GAVIGTP
+251 GALLGTP

-277 FTLGIIFYQL
+277 FTLGIIFFQL
-287 LLGQLPYKADTMQ
+287 LVGQLPYKADTIQ
-300 GAMFKRTREKPKLP
+300 GAMFKRTREKPRLP
-314 VEVDPAVP
+314 VEVDQGVP
-322 ALLSDIT
+322 VLLSDIT

-336 PAQRYQAAL
+336 PAQRYQTAL
-345 EIQRDIDAWRGG
+345 EIQRDIDSWRGG
-357 SKTRIDL
+357 SKIRIEL
-364 PVEKLPEPAKPPRSR
+364 PIEKEPVPPKAPLSR
-379 ATMAIVAAAAI
+379 ASMALAAAALV

-396 IFFARKAFLPS
+396 IYAARKYVSPTTGP
-407 GAPATPAAP
+407 GAAVTP

-424 FHNATSDPKLDWIGS
+424 FHNATSDPKLDWVGS
-439 AMAEMLS
+439 AMADMLS

-462 VSHVLKDLHVTSQ
+462 VGQVMKDLHITPQ
-475 ADWDASTIGRIA
+475 TDLDASTISRIA
-487 NQSNADTVVSGS
+487 NQSNVDTIVSGS
-499 YVQLGDRIRID
+499 YAQLGDRIRID
-510 ANIQDLKRG
+510 AKIQDLKRG
-519 QSVTV
+519 QPINV
-524 KEEAAGDKEIFTAV
+524 KEEAVGEKDIFAAV
-538 DRLASQIRENLLVSK
+538 DRLANQIRENLMVSK

-567 TASVAAL
+567 TTNVSAL

-587 KNTPAAQSF
+587 KNSAAAQSF

-602 DNQFALAYVKLAQA
+602 DGQFALAYSKLAQA

-642 QEKYLIQAGYDRIE
+642 QEKYLIQAGYDRIG
-656 KDYPKAIE
+656 KDFPKAIE

-676 TDYLFDLGMAYENTG
+676 TDYLFDLGLAYENTG
-691 DYFRAKEMFAKVVE
+691 AYDKAREMFAKVVE
-705 LDPNRIAGLRSL
+705 LDPKRIAGLRSL

-722 ESGNPG
+722 ESGNSQAG
-728 AAFEYLT
+728 LEYLT
-735 RAQALSIGLQ
+735 RAQALSIELQ

-754 QAMGVAYSGVQRP
+754 QAMGIAYSTLQRP
-767 DDALKNLQ
+767 DDALKNFQ
-775 ESLEIRTKLGLK
+775 ESLEIKTKLGMR

-800 YDGTGKS
+800 YDATGKS
-807 DLALKNYNQAL
+807 ELALKNYNQAL
-818 AIRREIGDKQGTANV
+818 TIRREIGDKQGTANV

-839 FYREHGKY
+839 FYVEHGKY
-847 DDALRLFKESLGSQI
+847 DDALRLFKESLPSQV
-862 EIHNDQMQGQ
+862 EIHNDQMQGL

-881 FSKSDYENART
+881 FSKGDYENART
-892 YYERALQV
+892 YFERALQV
-900 REKLKVPSDIA
+900 REKLKVTSEIA
-911 DTLNNLADTSMR
+911 DTLNNLAETSMR
-923 TGQFEQ
+923 TAQFEQ
-929 AQDQYLRV
+929 AQDQYLKA
-937 LDLRRSSGD
+937 LDLRRSAGD
-946 AHGAALA
+946 ARGAAIA

-962 YQGRYGAAVSAQQD
+962 YQGRFGAAVSAQQD
-976 AIKGLAEAKEQGL
+976 AVKGLAEAKEQGF

-1015 ADALNAARTDK
+1015 ADALNAARADK
-1026 NQPQIGTALTYQGDN
+1026 NQPQIGAALTYQGDN
-1041 AYYRGDLRAAAAAY
+1041 AYYRGDLKAAAASY
-1055 QESMQTGVKSG
+1055 QESLQIGEKSG

-1077 LAKLAVANGKFAAAA
+1077 LAKIAVANGKYAAAA
-1092 SELQTLG
+1092 GELQSLG
-1099 AQADSL
+1099 QQADSL

-1121 LIGTKDYAGAL
+1121 LVGTKDYAGAL
-1132 KELKSGTLR
+1132 KELKSAALR
-1141 SEKLKLNALLAQSQ
+1141 SEKLRLRALLAQSQ
-1155 FQWGRALELSGKPAE
+1155 YQWGRALELSGNAAD
-1170 AQTHYDEA
+1170 AQSHYEEA
-1178 RRAAAEVQKDAQN
+1178 RRAASEVQKDAQN
-1191 PGLQKRYDLAPIF
+1191 AGIAKRYDLAAIF
-1204 ATKSS
+1204 AEKHK

>member
-16 SSSSSVCTSCK
+16 ISSSSVCTSCK

-37 LGGDRR
+37 LGDPRR
-43 DENATFLGNED
+43 DENATFLDGENA
-54 PGDPNGVSAA
+54 GDPNDVPSA

-71 PPPSATGVA
+71 PPPSATAIRG
-80 TGRLPKGM
+80 GHLPKGM

-121 LKVIRPELAVHEQ
+121 LKVIRPELAVHEEI
-134 VLQRFKQELILARK
+134 LQRFKQELILARK

-172 FIEGKDLTAL
+172 FIEGKDLTSL

-197 IYQTC
+197 VYQTC

-221 NIMVEKTG
+221 NIMVEKSG

-235 FGIARTMEQGH
+235 FGIARTMEQGG

-251 GAVIGTP
+251 GALIGTP

-287 LLGQLPYKADTMQ
+287 LVGQLPYKADTMQ
-300 GAMFKRTREKPKLP
+300 AAMFKRTREKPKP
-314 VEVDPAVP
+314 PTETDPTVP

-336 PAQRYQAAL
+336 PVQRYQNAL
-345 EIQRDIDAWRGG
+345 EIQRDIDSWRGG
-357 SKTRIDL
+357 STKRIEL
-364 PVEKLPEPAKPPRSR
+364 PVEKEPVPSKKPLSR
-379 ATMAIVAAAAI
+379 MTMTLTAAAVI

-396 IFFARKAFLPS
+396 IYATRKYVLPS
-407 GAPATPAAP
+407 GAPAAPAAP

-424 FHNATSDPKLDWIGS
+424 FHNATSDPKLDWVGS

-462 VSHVLKDLHVTSQ
+462 VSQVMKDLHISPQ
-475 ADWDASTIGRIA
+475 ADLDASTIGRIA
-487 NQSNADTVVSGS
+487 NQSNVDTVVSGS
-499 YVQLGDRIRID
+499 YAQLGDRIRID
-510 ANIQDLKRG
+510 GRIQDLKRG
-519 QSVTV
+519 QSITI
-524 KEEAAGDKEIFTAV
+524 KEEAAGDKEIFAAV
-538 DRLASQIRENLLVSK
+538 DRLANQIRENLAVSK
-553 SLLKELQE
+553 NLLKELQE

-587 KNTPAAQSF
+587 KNTAAAQSF

-602 DNQFALAYVKLAQA
+602 DGQFALAYVKLAQA

-631 KAVALSASLPM
+631 KAVSLSASLPM
-642 QEKYLIQAGYDRIE
+642 QEKYLIQASYDRIE
-656 KDYPKAIE
+656 KDFPKAIE

-691 DYFRAKEMFAKVVE
+691 AYDKAKEMFAKVVE
-705 LDPNRIAGLRSL
+705 LDPKRIAGLRSL

-722 ESGNPG
+722 KSGNSQ
-728 AAFEYLT
+728 AALEYLT
-735 RAQALSIGLQ
+735 RAQALSIELQ

-754 QAMGVAYSGVQRP
+754 QAMGVAYLSMQRP
-767 DDALKNLQ
+767 DDALKNFQ

-839 FYREHGKY
+839 FYVEHGKY

-862 EIHNDQMQGQ
+862 EIHDDQMQGQ
-872 VLNNIGNTY
+872 VLNNIGSTY
-881 FSKSDYENART
+881 FSKGDYENART
-892 YYERALQV
+892 YFERALQV

-911 DTLNNLADTSMR
+911 DTLNNLAETSMR

-929 AQDQYLRV
+929 AQDQYLKV

-946 AHGAALA
+946 ARGAALV

-962 YQGRYGAAVSAQQD
+962 YQGRFGAAVSAQQD
-976 AIKGLAEAKEQGL
+976 AVKGLTEAKEQGF

-995 TAYGYALAQAGRGD
+995 TAYGYALAQAGRSD

-1015 ADALNAARTDK
+1015 TDALNAARTDK
-1026 NQPQIGTALTYQGDN
+1026 NQPQIAAALSYQGDN
-1041 AYYRGDLRAAAAAY
+1041 AYYRGDLKAAAAAY
-1055 QESMQTGVKSG
+1055 QESLQAASKSG

-1092 SELQTLG
+1092 NQLQTLG
-1099 AQADSL
+1099 TEADSL

-1141 SEKLKLNALLAQSQ
+1141 SEKLGLRALLAESQ
-1155 FQWGRALELSGKPAE
+1155 YQWGRALELTGKAAD
-1170 AQTHYDEA
+1170 AQSHYEEA
-1178 RRAAAEVQKDAQN
+1178 RRAATEVQKDAQN
-1191 PGLQKRYDLAPIF
+1191 PGLAKRYDLAPIF
-1204 ATKSS
+1204 AEKGR

>member
-1 MAPASRECPNCHATN
+1 MPPASRECPNCHATN
-16 SSSSSVCTSCK
+16 NSSSSVCTSCK

-37 LGGDRR
+37 LGDASP
-43 DENATFLGNED
+43 DANATFLGDSND
-54 PGDPNGVSAA
+54 VPSA

-71 PPPSATGVA
+71 PPPSATGIRG
-80 TGRLPKGM
+80 GRLSKGM

-121 LKVIRPELAVHEQ
+121 LKVIRPELAAHEEI
-134 VLQRFKQELILARK
+134 LQRFKQELILARK

-172 FIEGKDLTAL
+172 FIEGKDLTSL
-182 IKEKGRLTFEECADV
+182 IREKGRLSFEECADV

-221 NIMVEKTG
+221 NIMVEKSG

-235 FGIARTMEQGH
+235 FGIARTMEQGA
-246 GMTQT
+246 GMTST
-251 GAVIGTP
+251 GALLGTP

-270 VDARSDL
+270 VDSRSDL

-287 LLGQLPYKADTMQ
+287 LVGQLPYKADTIQ
-300 GAMFKRTREKPKLP
+300 AAMFKRTREKSKLP
-314 VEVDPAVP
+314 AEVDPGVP

-329 AKCMQMD
+329 AKCMQIE
-336 PAQRYQAAL
+336 PAQRYQSAL
-345 EIQRDIDAWRGG
+345 EIQRDIDSWRGG
-357 SKTRIDL
+357 STKRIDL
-364 PVEKLPEPAKPPRSR
+364 PAEPAPAPAKMPRSR
-379 ATMAIVAAAAI
+379 TTITLAAVAAIA
-390 VLVGGG
+390 LVGGG
-396 IFFARKAFLPS
+396 IYATRKYVLPA
-407 GAPATPAAP
+407 GAPAAPAAP

-424 FHNATSDPKLDWIGS
+424 FHNATSDPKLDWVGS
-439 AMAEMLS
+439 AMADMLS

-462 VSHVLKDLHVTSQ
+462 VGQVMKDLHIMPQ
-475 ADWDASTIGRIA
+475 ADLDASTIGRIA
-487 NQSNADTVVSGS
+487 NQSNVDTVVSGS
-499 YVQLGDRIRID
+499 YAQLGDRIRID
-510 ANIQDLKRG
+510 ARIQDLKRG
-519 QSVTV
+519 QAITI
-524 KEEAAGDKEIFTAV
+524 KEEAAGDKEIFAAV
-538 DRLASQIRENLLVSK
+538 DRLANQIRENLAVSK

-567 TASVAAL
+567 TTSVAAL
-574 REYNHGLEEARAG
+574 REYNHGLEQARAG
-587 KNTPAAQSF
+587 KNTAAAQSF
-596 QAAIKE
+596 QASIKE
-602 DNQFALAYVKLAQA
+602 DGQFALAYVKLAQA

-656 KDYPKAIE
+656 KDFPKAIE

-676 TDYLFDLGMAYENTG
+676 TDYLFELGMAYENT
-691 DYFRAKEMFAKVVE
+691 DAYDKAKETFAKVVE
-705 LDPNRIAGLRSL
+705 LDPKRIAGLRAL
-717 GRVQI
+717 GRAQI
-722 ESGNPG
+722 KSGNTQAG
-728 AAFEYLT
+728 LEYLT
-735 RAQALSIGLQ
+735 RAQALSIELQ

-754 QAMGVAYSGVQRP
+754 QAMGVAYWTMQRP
-767 DDALKNLQ
+767 DDALRNLQ
-775 ESLEIRTKLGLK
+775 ESLEIKTRLGLK

-800 YDGTGKS
+800 YDSTGKP

-839 FYREHGKY
+839 FYVEHGKY
-847 DDALRLFKESLGSQI
+847 DDALRLFKESLPSQV

-881 FSKSDYENART
+881 FSKGDYENART
-892 YYERALQV
+892 YFEGALQV
-900 REKLKVPSDIA
+900 REKLKVPSDVA
-911 DTLNNLADTSMR
+911 DTLNNLAETSMR

-929 AQDQYLRV
+929 AQDQYLKA

-946 AHGAALA
+946 GRGAALA

-962 YQGRYGAAVSAQQD
+962 YQGRFGAAVSAQQD
-976 AIKGLAEAKEQGL
+976 AVKGLTEAKEQGFFF
-989 YSTEVL
+989 TEVL

-1009 EAAKAL
+1009 EAAKTL
-1015 ADALNAARTDK
+1015 TDALNAARTDK
-1026 NQPQIGTALTYQGDN
+1026 NQPQIAAALSYQGDN
-1041 AYYRGDLRAAAAAY
+1041 AYYRGDLKAAAVAY
-1055 QESMQTGVKSG
+1055 QESLQTGVKSG

-1077 LAKLAVANGKFAAAA
+1077 LAKLAVANGKFASAANDLRA
-1092 SELQTLG
+1092 LG
-1099 AQADSL
+1099 EQADSL

-1121 LIGTKDYAGAL
+1121 LIGAKDYAGAM
-1132 KELKSGTLR
+1132 KELKSATLR
-1141 SEKLKLNALLAQSQ
+1141 SEKLKLRALLAQSQ
-1155 FQWGRALELSGKPAE
+1155 YQWARALELSGKPAD
-1170 AQTHYDEA
+1170 AQSHYDEA

-1191 PGLQKRYDLAPIF
+1191 PALAKRYDLAPIF
-1204 ATKSS
+1204 ASKGN